1 MSVLS
6 LHRVYR
12 LCGVC
17 VCSLEGAGLNQV
29 VEKNVITVSL
39 CSGSNEEMSK
49 EACTLA
55 KLEHPNVVRY
65 YGAWE
70 GKFPREWLDIATL
83 SGNEDSTL

>member
-1 MSVLS
+1 MAVLS

-29 VEKNVITVSL
+29 VEKNLLTVAF
-39 CSGSNEEMSK
+39 CSGSNEEMQK

-55 KLEHPNVVRY
+55 ELEYPNVVRY
-65 YGAWE
+65 YCAWE
-70 GKFPREWLDIATL
+70 QKFPREWLDIARL
-83 SGNEDSTL
+83 SSNEDSTL